1 MLQNSYENIV
11 MLRNSKNSKRPNM
24 WSKYVGVPNMWSG
37 LRCFSCSFP
46 MFSAQLSDRNLR
58 IVKYYEIEYIS
69 MEKTWRNSVLEA
81 DQTKYGRFT
90 STNVTSHI

>member
-1 MLQNSYENIV
+1 
-11 MLRNSKNSKRPNM
+11 
-24 WSKYVGVPNMWSG
+24 
-37 LRCFSCSFP
+37 

-90 STNVTSHI
+90 SKNVTSDI